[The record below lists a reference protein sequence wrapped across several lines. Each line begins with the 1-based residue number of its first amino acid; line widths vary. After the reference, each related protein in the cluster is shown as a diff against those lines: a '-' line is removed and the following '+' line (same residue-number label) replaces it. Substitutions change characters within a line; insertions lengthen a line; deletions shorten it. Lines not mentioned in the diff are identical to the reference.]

1 LILIFHLIF
10 LFLGVFNQLLFQTS
24 PPNFFSLDLLLQF
37 LSSTSPVFFDFSPP
51 LQLLQFLLSNLL
63 SSTMLSNPCF
73 PNARG
78 NGHWKIINF
87 QALFVSPL
95 VWGSISRRIGFVCV
109 CVFFGYCFCANW
121 KFLIF
126 FVLHL
131 FFSFHQLK
139 NQKICKPGFINSTNH
154 NPSPILNLGPF

>member
-1 LILIFHLIF
+1 LILIFHFNF
-10 LFLGVFNQLLFQTS
+10 LFLGIFNQLLFQTS
-24 PPNFFSLDLLLQF
+24 PPIFFSLDLLLQF

-95 VWGSISRRIGFVCV
+95 VWGSISRRIGFCVCV
-109 CVFFGYCFCANW
+109 CVCVCVFGYCFCANW

-131 FFSFHQLK
+131 FFFLPPIKKSKTFV
-139 NQKICKPGFINSTNH
+139 NQGLLTPQTT
-154 NPSPILNLGPF
+154 ILFQS